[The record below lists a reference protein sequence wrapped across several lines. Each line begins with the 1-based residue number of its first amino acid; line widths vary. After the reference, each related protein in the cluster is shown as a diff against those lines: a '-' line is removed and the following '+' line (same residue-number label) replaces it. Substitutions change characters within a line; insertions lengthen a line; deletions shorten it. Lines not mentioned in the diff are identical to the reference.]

1 MRYCEEN
8 RSTKGQVSALIVQI
22 ADKVEHFL
30 EIYRRPDGSRWDG
43 QDLHEA
49 TSGFVT
55 RSYVSNLRKGR
66 IENPGFEKLG
76 VIAKAM
82 NFF

>member
-8 RSTKGQVSALIVQI
+8 RSAKGQVSALIVQI

-43 QDLHEA
+43 QDLQEA
-49 TSGFVT
+49 TSGVVT
-55 RSYVSNLRKGR
+55 ESWLREAQGYS
-66 IENPGFEKLG
+66 EGYELFLAHMG
-76 VIAKAM
+76 
-82 NFF
+82 

>member
-1 MRYCEEN
+1 
-8 RSTKGQVSALIVQI
+8 VSALIVQI
-22 ADKVEHFL
+22 ADKVDHFL

-43 QDLHEA
+43 QDLQEA
-49 TSGFVT
+49 TSGV
-55 RSYVSNLRKGR
+55 VKLR
-66 IENPGFEKLG
+66 